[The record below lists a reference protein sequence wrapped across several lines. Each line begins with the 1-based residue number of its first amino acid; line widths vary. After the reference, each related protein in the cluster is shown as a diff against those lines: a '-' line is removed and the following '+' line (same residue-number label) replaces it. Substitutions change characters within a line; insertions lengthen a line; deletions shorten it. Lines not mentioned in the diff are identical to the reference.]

1 MPNPIQ
7 FNLNDNLS
15 LLFILSFIQIYSKI
29 LFDNN
34 NEINL
39 EELKKK

>member
-15 LLFILSFIQIYSKI
+15 LLFILSLIQIYSRI
-29 LFDNN
+29 LFDKE